1 LQYGRKSTLSK
12 IDIEH
17 AYKIVPII
25 PSSCHLLGFRLGDK
39 YYFDKTLPIGLSYS
53 CNVFEKCSNAVHWI
67 VENKLGIQGCVHVL
81 DDFLFISPPVI
92 DTCTKSSDLT
102 GFLIFAEKLGI
113 PIKQEKTVF
122 PTTKLTYLGVE
133 LDSELMEVRLPQ
145 DKLEKLRT
153 ILSFFS
159 HRKKITL
166 LELQSLIGLL
176 NFAYAVVYPDR
187 AFLRRIIDLTKGIQK
202 PYHKRR
208 LTKYAK
214 ADLTAWSLF
223 IESFNG
229 KGLIK
234 SPQLET
240 SISLHMHTD
249 ASNMGFGG
257 FFCTHWFA
265 HDWTP
270 SWLDLHIFVR
280 EMYPIILA
288 VELWAGEIQNKHIQ
302 FHCDNIAVVYAI
314 NKQTAKDPNLMKLVR
329 RLAPI
334 FNVRFEAVHIPG
346 LKNVLADNLSRFQI
360 TEFRNLAPHMDKA
373 QTDIAHLVGDL

>member
-1 LQYGRKSTLSK
+1 MQYGRKSTLSK

-176 NFAYAVVYPDR
+176 NFACAVVSPGR
-187 AFLRRIIDLTKGIQK
+187 ACLRRIIDLTKGIQK

-208 LTKYAK
+208 LTKSAK
-214 ADLTAWSLF
+214 ADLTTW
-223 IESFNG
+223 
-229 KGLIK
+229 
-234 SPQLET
+234 
-240 SISLHMHTD
+240 
-249 ASNMGFGG
+249 
-257 FFCTHWFA
+257 
-265 HDWTP
+265 
-270 SWLDLHIFVR
+270 
-280 EMYPIILA
+280 
-288 VELWAGEIQNKHIQ
+288 
-302 FHCDNIAVVYAI
+302 
-314 NKQTAKDPNLMKLVR
+314 
-329 RLAPI
+329 
-334 FNVRFEAVHIPG
+334 
-346 LKNVLADNLSRFQI
+346 
-360 TEFRNLAPHMDKA
+360 
-373 QTDIAHLVGDL
+373 